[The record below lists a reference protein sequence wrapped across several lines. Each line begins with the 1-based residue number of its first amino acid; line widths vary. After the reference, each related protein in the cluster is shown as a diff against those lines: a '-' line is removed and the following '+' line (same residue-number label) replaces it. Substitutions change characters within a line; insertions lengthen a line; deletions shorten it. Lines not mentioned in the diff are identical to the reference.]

1 MNHSFRIAL
10 VEDDID
16 LLHSIQEYLSLA
28 GFSVWGVGSA
38 EAFFRR
44 FVADPVEVVLLDIG
58 LPGEDGLSVAE
69 LLKTNAQVAVIILSA
84 RDGLEDR
91 LAGMHAGADRYMVK
105 PINFRELSANI
116 NAVVKR
122 TQKSPESGPVQPP
135 HQVLSNQSL
144 QWQLDV
150 SSWLLT
156 SPKGLQ
162 LHLNAREFALMHMLI
177 KVPGQTVQ
185 RKDIAHEIFGSRIT
199 NSFDR
204 LNVLITRLRKKAI
217 DALGEPLPIKTAHQI
232 GYAFTAPAELN

>member
-185 RKDIAHEIFGSRIT
+185 RKDIAYEIFGSRIT

>member
-1 MNHSFRIAL
+1 MNHSFQIAL

-69 LLKTNAQVAVIILSA
+69 LLKPNAQVAVIILSA
-84 RDGLEDR
+84 HDGLEDR
-91 LAGMHAGADRYMVK
+91 LAGMSAGADRYMVK
-105 PINFRELSANI
+105 PINFRELLANI
-116 NAVVKR
+116 NAVVNR

-135 HQVLSNQSL
+135 QQVLSNQSL

-150 SSWLLT
+150 SSWLLI

-177 KVPGQTVQ
+177 KVPGQTVHK
-185 RKDIAHEIFGSRIT
+185 KDIAHEIFGSRIT

-232 GYAFTAPAELN
+232 GYAFTAPAILN